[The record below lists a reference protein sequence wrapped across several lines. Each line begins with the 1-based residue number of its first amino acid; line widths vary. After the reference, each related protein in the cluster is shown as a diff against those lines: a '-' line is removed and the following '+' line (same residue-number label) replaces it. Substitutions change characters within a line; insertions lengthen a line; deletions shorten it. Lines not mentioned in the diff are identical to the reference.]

1 MIRRP
6 PRSTLFPYTTLFR
19 SRCGPGLGHL
29 SFDSIDA
36 GARRVAL
43 PLKAAEG
50 LLEAPDF
57 SVDGRESRLA
67 DVDLS
72 LQRLPIVL
80 DPCLVLQAKRILRG
94 FELRLVAGPEAS
106 VLALKTE

>member
-19 SRCGPGLGHL
+19 SV
-29 SFDSIDA
+29 
-36 GARRVAL
+36 RRVAL
-43 PLKAAEG
+43 PLEVAEG

-57 SVDGRESRLA
+57 SVDGRESRLV

-72 LQRLPIVL
+72 LQRLLIVL
-80 DPCLVLQAKRILRG
+80 DPCLVLQVKQVKLILRV
-94 FELRLVAGPEAS
+94 FDLRLLAGPEAS
-106 VLALKTE
+106 DFVLKL

>member
-36 GARRVAL
+36 RVRRVAL
-43 PLKAAEG
+43 PLEVAEG

-57 SVDGRESRLA
+57 SVDGRESRLV

-72 LQRLPIVL
+72 LQRLLIVL
-80 DPCLVLQAKRILRG
+80 DPCLVLQVKLILRV
-94 FELRLVAGPEAS
+94 FDLRLLAGPEAS
-106 VLALKTE
+106 DFVLKL